1 MVETDN
7 EDADRC
13 ILCFETLAKHGDRN
27 LVAGKS
33 QTNKALNDL
42 HFVVHQTSP
51 YFCKQCVTAIKKRY
65 SLHEKLKEIDER
77 NLSCN
82 YHSKST
88 KVGLSVKLK
97 KSRRT
102 SSKRLKFAEG
112 EET

>member
-7 EDADRC
+7 EDTDQC

-33 QTNKALNDL
+33 QTNKALGDL

-65 SLHEKLKEIDER
+65 SLNEKLKQLDER
-77 NLSCN
+77 NLSSLAIC
-82 YHSKST
+82 ST
-88 KVGLSVKLK
+88 IVL
-97 KSRRT
+97 
-102 SSKRLKFAEG
+102 
-112 EET
+112 

>member
-42 HFVVHQTSP
+42 NFFVHQT

-97 KSRRT
+97 KSRGT